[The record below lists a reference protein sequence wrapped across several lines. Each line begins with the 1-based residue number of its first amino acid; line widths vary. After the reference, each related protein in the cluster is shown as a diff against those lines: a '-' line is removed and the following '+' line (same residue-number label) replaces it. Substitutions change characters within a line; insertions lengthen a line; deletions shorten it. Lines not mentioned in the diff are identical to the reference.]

1 MRSQTTVVLFC
12 IVALLTTGGSQARN
26 TRIVGGYD
34 AELGQFLY
42 QASIKVAGIIH
53 ICGATI
59 ISGNYVV
66 TGAHCLDSTY
76 PEYVQ
81 VVVGTY
87 NLIGGGDSYDVA
99 QFISHP
105 EYVEETRANDIGL
118 VQTASIIVF
127 GVNVQPIALGTSDDI
142 VGAGV
147 IARATGWGSEGVS
160 YKKIVMGCFGVACI
174 NRAF

>member
-12 IVALLTTGGSQARN
+12 IVALLTTGGGQARN

-42 QASIKVAGIIH
+42 QASLKVAGIIH
-53 ICGATI
+53 LCGATI

-66 TGAHCLDSTY
+66 TGAHCLMSTG

-87 NLIGGGDSYDVA
+87 NLVGAGLSHDVA
-99 QFISHP
+99 QFIPHP
-105 EYVEETRANDIGL
+105 EFEELTRANDIGL
-118 VQTASIIVF
+118 VETASIIVF
-127 GVNVQPIALGTSDDI
+127 GLNVQPISLGSADDF

-147 IARATGWGSEGVS
+147 VARATGWGSLGVS
-160 YKKIVMGCFGVACI
+160 SIFVFVICRYLLIEHFD
-174 NRAF
+174 